1 MLAMRIGI
9 LSRTAFLLLSAFVLG
24 GPAAAQTDGVVRG
37 IITSAE
43 DGRVLQGA
51 NVIFTGIDSDARRT
65 AVTDG
70 DGFYELRNVEPA
82 RYRARVS
89 YVGFD
94 THQDTVDVSA
104 GRRSYNVILFPTAQR
119 LDEVQVEVERGA
131 TQRQA
136 GLQAVGAQDL
146 GRVPTP
152 GPSGDL
158 ASYLQTLPGVVA
170 GGDRGGGLN
179 IRGGKTS
186 QNLFLVDNI
195 PIIKPLHISSFYSSF
210 PQEAVKGADVYA
222 GGFGAEYMGK
232 ISAVVDVTLRKGN
245 MQEYAGS
252 ASVSPFVSSARIE
265 GPIEKGRQS
274 FLAIVRRS
282 TLEET
287 SPFLGRNVPLSFYDI
302 TGRYSLQRD
311 GSSCSI
317 TGVRTHDDGQLSNQR
332 NTELSWSNT
341 AVGGRCLLFGTG
353 LDHALEI
360 SAGYT
365 RFENSSGTAGNA
377 ERTAGLQKGFFD
389 LEQEREASWG
399 TLRLGM
405 RAQFTSYEFEV
416 DQKFTFSQSGRPFGG
431 ALNAFG
437 ALETELGEHFT
448 FAPSLGFQIHS
459 RTFPPTYE
467 PRLRLTYRPDGTDHH
482 EISLALGKYH
492 QMSQGI
498 SDTQDAGTEFTIWTP
513 EPVTDTPPR
522 ALHGILGYQQQ
533 IVDNLNVSVESY
545 VKDIANIAVPKWSV
559 LDRFETDLTSAEGLT
574 YGLDARVEL
583 AMDSFYLFA
592 GYGWSRV
599 TYEATQDDLGAWIEG
614 SVFEFSPSHDQRHQ
628 ANVVSE
634 FQIGDASANLSWE
647 FGSGRPY
654 TKAYGFDL
662 APDIV
667 SQLASPVTQSGQ
679 ALVLFDE
686 PYGGRFPSYHRL
698 DASVSRPF
706 DLSSQ
711 TTLEAKVGAINVYD
725 RRNIFYYDVSRNNV
739 VDQIPVYPY
748 VSITVSVN

>member
-1 MLAMRIGI
+1 M
-9 LSRTAFLLLSAFVLG
+9 LSRTLSLLLAAIVLG
-24 GPAAAQTDGVVRG
+24 GPAAAQTDGIVRG
-37 IITSAE
+37 VVTSAE
-43 DGRVLQGA
+43 DGEVLQGA
-51 NVIFTGIDSDARRT
+51 NVILTGVDSDIRRT
-65 AVTDG
+65 AVTDAN
-70 DGFYELRNVEPA
+70 GFYEIRNVVPA
-82 RYRARVS
+82 RYRVRTS
-89 YVGFD
+89 YVGFA
-94 THQDTVDVSA
+94 THQDTLDVSA
-104 GRRSYNVILFPTAQR
+104 ERRSYNVALSPTAQR
-119 LDEVQVEVERGA
+119 LDEVRVEVERGG

-136 GLQAVGAQDL
+136 GLQTVGAQDL
-146 GRVPTP
+146 DRIPTP
-152 GPSGDL
+152 GPGGDL

-186 QNLFLVDNI
+186 QNLFLVDNL
-195 PIIKPLHISSFYSSF
+195 PLVKPLHISNFYSSF
-210 PQEAVKGADVYA
+210 PQGAVKGADVYA

-252 ASVSPFVSSARIE
+252 ASVSPFVSSARVE

-282 TLEET
+282 TVEET
-287 SPFLGRNVPLSFYDI
+287 GPLLGRDVPLSFYDV
-302 TGRYSLQRD
+302 TGRYSLQRE
-311 GSSCSI
+311 GASCSL
-317 TGVRTHDDGQLSNQR
+317 TGLRTHDKGRLSNER

-353 LDHALEI
+353 LDHALKI

-365 RFENSSGTAGNA
+365 RFENSAGRVDSA
-377 ERTAGLQKGFFD
+377 ERTAGLQRGFFD
-389 LEQEREASWG
+389 LEQEREMSWG
-399 TLRLGM
+399 TLQLGM
-405 RAQFTSYEFEV
+405 RAQFTSYKFEV

-437 ALETELGEHFT
+437 AVETELGEHFT

-467 PRLRLTYRPDGTDHH
+467 PRLRLTYRPDGTDQQ
-482 EISLALGKYH
+482 EVSLALGKYH

-498 SDTQDAGTEFTIWTP
+498 TDTQDAGTEFTIWTP

-522 ALHGILGYQQQ
+522 ALHGILGYQRQ
-533 IVDNLNVSVESY
+533 ILDNLDVSVEGY
-545 VKDIANIAVPKWSV
+545 VKDIANIAVPEWSV
-559 LDRFETDLTSAEGLT
+559 LDRFETDLTPAGGLT
-574 YGLDARVEL
+574 YGVDARVEL
-583 AMDSFYLFA
+583 TINSFYLFA

-599 TYEATQDDLGAWIEG
+599 TYEAAQDDLGAWIEG

-628 ANVVSE
+628 VNVVSE
-634 FQIGDASANLSWE
+634 FQVGDASANLSWE

-654 TKAYGFDL
+654 TRAYGFDL
-662 APDIV
+662 APDIA
-667 SQLASPVTQSGQ
+667 SQLTPPVNESGQ

-686 PYGGRFPSYHRL
+686 PYGERLPSYHRL

-706 DLSSQ
+706 DLSSR

-725 RRNIFYYDVSRNNV
+725 RRNIFYYDISRDNV
-739 VDQIPVYPY
+739 VNQIPIYPY
-748 VSITVSVN
+748 MSITVSVN

>member
-1 MLAMRIGI
+1 M
-9 LSRTAFLLLSAFVLG
+9 LSRTLSLLLAAIVLG
-24 GPAAAQTDGVVRG
+24 GPAAAQTDGIVRG
-37 IITSAE
+37 VVTSAE
-43 DGRVLQGA
+43 DGEVLQGA
-51 NVIFTGIDSDARRT
+51 NVILTGVDSDIRRT
-65 AVTDG
+65 AVTDAN
-70 DGFYELRNVEPA
+70 GFYEIRNVVPA
-82 RYRARVS
+82 RYRVRTS
-89 YVGFD
+89 YVGFA
-94 THQDTVDVSA
+94 THQDTLDVSA
-104 GRRSYNVILFPTAQR
+104 ERRSYNVALSPTAQR
-119 LDEVQVEVERGA
+119 LDEVRVEVERGG

-136 GLQAVGAQDL
+136 GLQTVGAQDL
-146 GRVPTP
+146 DRIPTP
-152 GPSGDL
+152 GPGGDL

-186 QNLFLVDNI
+186 QNLFLVDNL
-195 PIIKPLHISSFYSSF
+195 PLVKPLHISNFYSSF
-210 PQEAVKGADVYA
+210 PQGAVKGADVYA

-252 ASVSPFVSSARIE
+252 ASVSPFVSSARVE

-282 TLEET
+282 TVEET
-287 SPFLGRNVPLSFYDI
+287 GPLLGRDVPLSFYDV
-302 TGRYSLQRD
+302 TGRYSLQRE
-311 GSSCSI
+311 GASCSL
-317 TGVRTHDDGQLSNQR
+317 TGLRTHDKGRLSNER

-353 LDHALEI
+353 LDHALKI

-365 RFENSSGTAGNA
+365 RFENSAGRVDSA
-377 ERTAGLQKGFFD
+377 ERTAGLQRGFFD
-389 LEQEREASWG
+389 LEQEREMSWG
-399 TLRLGM
+399 TLQLGM
-405 RAQFTSYEFEV
+405 RAQFTSYKFEV

-437 ALETELGEHFT
+437 AVETELGEHFT

-467 PRLRLTYRPDGTDHH
+467 PRLRLTYRPDGTDQQ
-482 EISLALGKYH
+482 EVSLALGKYH

-498 SDTQDAGTEFTIWTP
+498 TDTQDAGTEFTIWTP

-533 IVDNLNVSVESY
+533 ILDNLDVSVEGY
-545 VKDIANIAVPKWSV
+545 VKDIANIAVPEWSV
-559 LDRFETDLTSAEGLT
+559 LDRFETNLTPAGGLT
-574 YGLDARVEL
+574 YGVDARVEL
-583 AMDSFYLFA
+583 TINSFYLFA

-599 TYEATQDDLGAWIEG
+599 TYEAAQDDLGAWIEG

-628 ANVVSE
+628 VNVVSE
-634 FQIGDASANLSWE
+634 FQVGDASANLSWE

-654 TKAYGFDL
+654 TRAYGFDL
-662 APDIV
+662 APDIA
-667 SQLASPVTQSGQ
+667 SQLTPPVNESGQ

-686 PYGGRFPSYHRL
+686 PYGERLPSYHRL

-706 DLSSQ
+706 DLSSR
-711 TTLEAKVGAINVYD
+711 TTLEAKIGAINVYD
-725 RRNIFYYDVSRNNV
+725 RRNIFYYDISRDNV
-739 VDQIPVYPY
+739 VNQIPIYPY
-748 VSITVSVN
+748 MSITVSVN

>member
-1 MLAMRIGI
+1 M
-9 LSRTAFLLLSAFVLG
+9 LSRTLSLLLAAIVLG
-24 GPAAAQTDGVVRG
+24 GPAAAQTDGIVRG
-37 IITSAE
+37 VVTSAE
-43 DGRVLQGA
+43 DGEVLQGA
-51 NVIFTGIDSDARRT
+51 NVILTGVDSDIRRT
-65 AVTDG
+65 AVTDAN
-70 DGFYELRNVEPA
+70 GFYEIRNVVPA
-82 RYRARVS
+82 RYRVRTS
-89 YVGFD
+89 YVGFA
-94 THQDTVDVSA
+94 THQDTLDVSA
-104 GRRSYNVILFPTAQR
+104 ERRSYNVALSPTAQR
-119 LDEVQVEVERGA
+119 LDEVRVEVERGG

-136 GLQAVGAQDL
+136 GLQTVGAQDL
-146 GRVPTP
+146 DRIPTP
-152 GPSGDL
+152 GPGGDL

-186 QNLFLVDNI
+186 QNLFLVDNL
-195 PIIKPLHISSFYSSF
+195 PLVKPLHISNFYSSF
-210 PQEAVKGADVYA
+210 PQGAVKGADVYA

-252 ASVSPFVSSARIE
+252 ASVSPFVSSARVE

-282 TLEET
+282 TVEET
-287 SPFLGRNVPLSFYDI
+287 GPLLGRDVPLSFYDV
-302 TGRYSLQRD
+302 TGRYSLQRE
-311 GSSCSI
+311 GASCSL
-317 TGVRTHDDGQLSNQR
+317 TGLRTHDKGRLSNER

-353 LDHALEI
+353 LDHALKI

-365 RFENSSGTAGNA
+365 RFENSAGRVDSA
-377 ERTAGLQKGFFD
+377 ERTAGLQRGFFD
-389 LEQEREASWG
+389 LEQEREMSWG
-399 TLRLGM
+399 TLQFGM
-405 RAQFTSYEFEV
+405 RAQFTSYKFEV

-437 ALETELGEHFT
+437 AVETELGEHFT

-467 PRLRLTYRPDGTDHH
+467 PRLRLTYRPDGTDQQ
-482 EISLALGKYH
+482 EVSLALGKYH

-498 SDTQDAGTEFTIWTP
+498 TDTQDAGTEFTIWTP

-533 IVDNLNVSVESY
+533 ILDNLDVSVEGY
-545 VKDIANIAVPKWSV
+545 VKDIANIAVPEWSV
-559 LDRFETDLTSAEGLT
+559 LDRFETDLTPAGGLT
-574 YGLDARVEL
+574 YGVDARVEL
-583 AMDSFYLFA
+583 TINSFYLFA

-599 TYEATQDDLGAWIEG
+599 TYEAAQDDLGAWIEG

-628 ANVVSE
+628 VNVVSE
-634 FQIGDASANLSWE
+634 FQVGDASANLSWE

-654 TKAYGFDL
+654 TRAYGFDL
-662 APDIV
+662 APDIA
-667 SQLASPVTQSGQ
+667 SQLTPPVNESGQ

-686 PYGGRFPSYHRL
+686 PYGERLPPYHRL

-706 DLSSQ
+706 DLSSR
-711 TTLEAKVGAINVYD
+711 TTLEAKVGAVNVYD
-725 RRNIFYYDVSRNNV
+725 RRNIFYYDISRDNV
-739 VDQIPVYPY
+739 VDQIPIYPY
-748 VSITVSVN
+748 MSITVSVN

>member
-1 MLAMRIGI
+1 M
-9 LSRTAFLLLSAFVLG
+9 LSRTLSLLLAAIVLG
-24 GPAAAQTDGVVRG
+24 GPAAAQTDGIVRG
-37 IITSAE
+37 VVTSAE
-43 DGRVLQGA
+43 DGEVLQGA
-51 NVIFTGIDSDARRT
+51 NVILTGVDSDIRRT
-65 AVTDG
+65 AVTDAN
-70 DGFYELRNVEPA
+70 GFYEIRSVVPA
-82 RYRARVS
+82 RYRVRTS
-89 YVGFD
+89 YVGFA
-94 THQDTVDVSA
+94 THQDTLDVSA
-104 GRRSYNVILFPTAQR
+104 ERRSYNVALSPTAQR
-119 LDEVQVEVERGA
+119 LDEVRVEVDRGG

-136 GLQAVGAQDL
+136 GLQTVGAQDL
-146 GRVPTP
+146 DRIPTP
-152 GPSGDL
+152 GPGGDL

-186 QNLFLVDNI
+186 QNLFLVDNL
-195 PIIKPLHISSFYSSF
+195 PLVKPLHISNFYSSF
-210 PQEAVKGADVYA
+210 PQGAVKGADVYA

-252 ASVSPFVSSARIE
+252 ASVSPFVSSARVE

-282 TLEET
+282 TVEET
-287 SPFLGRNVPLSFYDI
+287 GPLLGRDVPLSFYDV
-302 TGRYSLQRD
+302 TGRYSLQRE
-311 GSSCSI
+311 GASCSL
-317 TGVRTHDDGQLSNQR
+317 TGLRTHDKGRLSNER

-353 LDHALEI
+353 LDHALKI

-365 RFENSSGTAGNA
+365 RFENSAGRVDSA
-377 ERTAGLQKGFFD
+377 ERTAGLQRGFFD
-389 LEQEREASWG
+389 LEQEREMSWG
-399 TLRLGM
+399 TLQLGM
-405 RAQFTSYEFEV
+405 RAQFTSYKFEV

-437 ALETELGEHFT
+437 AVETELGEHFT

-467 PRLRLTYRPDGTDHH
+467 PRLRLTYRPDGTDQQ
-482 EISLALGKYH
+482 EVSLALGKYH

-498 SDTQDAGTEFTIWTP
+498 TDTQDAGTEFTIWTP

-533 IVDNLNVSVESY
+533 ILDNLDVSVEGY
-545 VKDIANIAVPKWSV
+545 VKDIANIAVPEWSV
-559 LDRFETDLTSAEGLT
+559 LDRFETDLTPAGGLT
-574 YGLDARVEL
+574 YGVDARVEL
-583 AMDSFYLFA
+583 TINSFYLFA

-599 TYEATQDDLGAWIEG
+599 TYEAAQDDLGAWIEG

-628 ANVVSE
+628 VNVVSE
-634 FQIGDASANLSWE
+634 FQVGDASANLSWE

-654 TKAYGFDL
+654 TRAYGFDL
-662 APDIV
+662 APDIA
-667 SQLASPVTQSGQ
+667 SQLTPPVNESGQ

-686 PYGGRFPSYHRL
+686 PYGGRLPSYHRL

-706 DLSSQ
+706 DLSSR

-725 RRNIFYYDVSRNNV
+725 RRNIFYYDISRDNV
-739 VDQIPVYPY
+739 VNQIPIYPY

>member
-1 MLAMRIGI
+1 MHADSGM
-9 LSRTAFLLLSAFVLG
+9 LSRSTFLVLTAIFLC
-24 GPAAAQTDGVVRG
+24 GPAAAQTDGIVRG
-37 IITSAE
+37 IVTSAE
-43 DGRVLQGA
+43 NGEVLQGA
-51 NVIFTGIDSDARRT
+51 NVIFIGIDADVRRT

-70 DGFYELRNVEPA
+70 DGFYAVRDVEPA
-82 RYRARVS
+82 RYRVRIS

-94 THQDTVDVSA
+94 THQDTLNVSA
-104 GRRSYNVILFPTAQR
+104 GRRSYNVTLRSTAQR
-119 LDEVQVEVERGA
+119 LDEVRVEVERGA
-131 TQRQA
+131 TQRKA
-136 GLQAVGAQDL
+136 GLQTVGAQDL
-146 GRVPTP
+146 DRIPTP
-152 GPSGDL
+152 GPGGDL

-195 PIIKPLHISSFYSSF
+195 PIVKPLHISSFYSAF
-210 PQEAVKGADVYA
+210 PEGAVKGADVYA

-265 GPIEKGRQS
+265 GPIEKGRRS
-274 FLAIVRRS
+274 FMAIVRRS
-282 TLEET
+282 TVEET
-287 SPFLGRNVPLSFYDI
+287 GPLLGQNIPLSFYDV
-302 TGRYSLQRD
+302 TGRYSLQRE
-311 GSSCSI
+311 GASCAI
-317 TGVRTHDDGQLSNQR
+317 TGVRTHDEGRLSNER

-341 AVGGRCLLFGTG
+341 AVGGHCLLFGAG
-353 LDHALEI
+353 LDHALEL

-365 RFENSSGTAGNA
+365 RFENSAGGASNA

-389 LEQEREASWG
+389 LEQERETSWG
-399 TLRLGM
+399 TVRFGM
-405 RAQFTSYEFEV
+405 RTQFTTYRFTV
-416 DQKFTFSQSGRPFGG
+416 DQKFTFSQSGQPFGG

-437 ALETELGEHFT
+437 ALETNLGEHFT
-448 FAPSLGFQIHS
+448 FAPSLGFQLHS

-467 PRLRLTYRPDGTDHH
+467 PRLRLTYRPDGTDQQ
-482 EISLALGKYH
+482 EVSLALGKYH

-498 SDTQDAGTEFTIWTP
+498 TDTQDAGTQFTIWTP

-533 IVDNLNVSVESY
+533 IADNLNVSVEGY
-545 VKDIANIAVPKWSV
+545 AKDIANIAVPKWSV
-559 LDRFETDLTSAEGLT
+559 LNRFQTELTSAEGTT

-583 AMDSFYLFA
+583 TMNSFYLYA

-599 TYEATQDDLGAWIEG
+599 TYRAAQDDLGAWIEG

-628 ANVVSE
+628 VNVVSE
-634 FQIGDASANLSWE
+634 FQIGDVSANLSWE

-662 APDIV
+662 APDVV
-667 SQLASPVTQSGQ
+667 SQLTSPVDKSGQ

-686 PYGGRFPSYHRL
+686 PYGGRLPSYHRL

-706 DLSSQ
+706 ELSPQ
-711 TTLEAKVGAINVYD
+711 TTLEAKVGAINLYD
-725 RRNIFYYDVSRNNV
+725 RRNIFYYDISRNNI
-739 VDQIPVYPY
+739 VDQIPIYPY

>member
-1 MLAMRIGI
+1 M
-9 LSRTAFLLLSAFVLG
+9 LSRTLSLLLAAIVLG
-24 GPAAAQTDGVVRG
+24 GPAAAQTDGIVRG
-37 IITSAE
+37 VVTSAE
-43 DGRVLQGA
+43 DGEVLQGA
-51 NVIFTGIDSDARRT
+51 NVILTGVDSDVRRT
-65 AVTDG
+65 AVADAN
-70 DGFYELRNVEPA
+70 GFYEIRNVVPA
-82 RYRARVS
+82 RYRVRTS
-89 YVGFD
+89 YVGFA
-94 THQDTVDVSA
+94 THQDTLDVSA
-104 GRRSYNVILFPTAQR
+104 ERRSYNVALSPTAQR
-119 LDEVQVEVERGA
+119 LDEVRVEVERGG

-136 GLQAVGAQDL
+136 GLQTVGAQDL
-146 GRVPTP
+146 DRIPTP
-152 GPSGDL
+152 GPGGDL

-195 PIIKPLHISSFYSSF
+195 PLVKPLHISNFYSSF
-210 PQEAVKGADVYA
+210 PQGAVKGADVYA

-252 ASVSPFVSSARIE
+252 ASVSPFVSSARVE

-282 TLEET
+282 TVEET
-287 SPFLGRNVPLSFYDI
+287 GPLLGRDVPLSFYDV
-302 TGRYSLQRD
+302 TGRYSLQRE
-311 GSSCSI
+311 GASCSL
-317 TGVRTHDDGQLSNQR
+317 TGLRTHDKGRLSNER

-353 LDHALEI
+353 LDHALKI

-365 RFENSSGTAGNA
+365 RFENSAGRVDSA
-377 ERTAGLQKGFFD
+377 ERTAGLQRGFFD
-389 LEQEREASWG
+389 LEQEREMSWG
-399 TLRLGM
+399 TLQLGM
-405 RAQFTSYEFEV
+405 RAQFTSYKFEV

-437 ALETELGEHFT
+437 AVETELGEHFT

-467 PRLRLTYRPDGTDHH
+467 PRLRLTYRPDGTDQQ
-482 EISLALGKYH
+482 EVSLALGKYH

-498 SDTQDAGTEFTIWTP
+498 TDTQDAGTEFTIWTP

-533 IVDNLNVSVESY
+533 ILDNLNVSVEGY
-545 VKDIANIAVPKWSV
+545 VKDIANIAVPEWSV
-559 LDRFETDLTSAEGLT
+559 LDRFETNLTPAGGLT
-574 YGLDARVEL
+574 YGVDARVEL
-583 AMDSFYLFA
+583 TINSFYLFA

-599 TYEATQDDLGAWIEG
+599 TYEAAQDDLGAWIEG

-628 ANVVSE
+628 VNVVSE
-634 FQIGDASANLSWE
+634 FQVGDASANLSWE

-654 TKAYGFDL
+654 TRAYGFDL
-662 APDIV
+662 APDIA
-667 SQLASPVTQSGQ
+667 SQLTPPVNESGQ

-686 PYGGRFPSYHRL
+686 PYGERLPSYHRL

-706 DLSSQ
+706 DLSSR

-725 RRNIFYYDVSRNNV
+725 RRNIFYYDISRDNV
-739 VDQIPVYPY
+739 VNQIPIYPY
-748 VSITVSVN
+748 MSITVSVN

>member
-1 MLAMRIGI
+1 M
-9 LSRTAFLLLSAFVLG
+9 LSRTLSLLLAAIVLG
-24 GPAAAQTDGVVRG
+24 GPAAAQTDGIVRG
-37 IITSAE
+37 VVTSAE
-43 DGRVLQGA
+43 DGEVLQGA
-51 NVIFTGIDSDARRT
+51 NIILTGVDSDIRRT
-65 AVTDG
+65 AVTDAN
-70 DGFYELRNVEPA
+70 GFYEIRNVVPA
-82 RYRARVS
+82 RYRVRTS
-89 YVGFD
+89 YVGFA
-94 THQDTVDVSA
+94 THQDTLDVSA
-104 GRRSYNVILFPTAQR
+104 ERRSYNVALSPTAQR
-119 LDEVQVEVERGA
+119 LDEVRVEVERGG

-136 GLQAVGAQDL
+136 GLQTVGAQDL
-146 GRVPTP
+146 DRIPTP
-152 GPSGDL
+152 GPGGDL

-186 QNLFLVDNI
+186 QNLFLVDNL
-195 PIIKPLHISSFYSSF
+195 PLVKPLHISNFYSSF
-210 PQEAVKGADVYA
+210 PQGAVKGADVYA

-252 ASVSPFVSSARIE
+252 ASVSPFVSSARVE

-282 TLEET
+282 TVEET
-287 SPFLGRNVPLSFYDI
+287 GPLLGRDVPLSFYDV
-302 TGRYSLQRD
+302 TGRYSLQRE
-311 GSSCSI
+311 GASCSL
-317 TGVRTHDDGQLSNQR
+317 TGLRTHDKGRLSNER

-353 LDHALEI
+353 LDHALKI

-365 RFENSSGTAGNA
+365 RFENSAGRVDSA
-377 ERTAGLQKGFFD
+377 ERTAGLQRGFFD
-389 LEQEREASWG
+389 LEQEREMSWG
-399 TLRLGM
+399 TLQLGM
-405 RAQFTSYEFEV
+405 RAQFTSYKFEV

-437 ALETELGEHFT
+437 AVETELGEHFT

-467 PRLRLTYRPDGTDHH
+467 PRLRLTYRPDGTDQQ
-482 EISLALGKYH
+482 EVSLALGKYH

-498 SDTQDAGTEFTIWTP
+498 TDTQDAGTEFTIWTP

-533 IVDNLNVSVESY
+533 ILDNLDVSVEGY
-545 VKDIANIAVPKWSV
+545 VKDIANIAVPEWSV
-559 LDRFETDLTSAEGLT
+559 LDRFETDLTPAGGLT
-574 YGLDARVEL
+574 YGVDARVEL
-583 AMDSFYLFA
+583 TINSFYLFA

-599 TYEATQDDLGAWIEG
+599 TYEAAQDDLGAWIEG
-614 SVFEFSPSHDQRHQ
+614 GVFEFSPSHDQRHQ
-628 ANVVSE
+628 VNVVSE
-634 FQIGDASANLSWE
+634 FQVGDASANLSWE

-654 TKAYGFDL
+654 TRAYGFDL
-662 APDIV
+662 APDIA
-667 SQLASPVTQSGQ
+667 SQLTPPVNESGQ

-686 PYGGRFPSYHRL
+686 PYGERLPSYHRL

-706 DLSSQ
+706 DLSSR

-725 RRNIFYYDVSRNNV
+725 RRNIFYYDISRDNV
-739 VDQIPVYPY
+739 VNQIPIYPY
-748 VSITVSVN
+748 MSITVSVN

>member
-1 MLAMRIGI
+1 M
-9 LSRTAFLLLSAFVLG
+9 LSRTLSLLLAAIVLG
-24 GPAAAQTDGVVRG
+24 GPAAAQTDGIVRG
-37 IITSAE
+37 VVTSAE
-43 DGRVLQGA
+43 DGEVLQGA
-51 NVIFTGIDSDARRT
+51 NVILTGVDSDIRRT
-65 AVTDG
+65 AVTDAN
-70 DGFYELRNVEPA
+70 GFYEIRNVVPA
-82 RYRARVS
+82 RYRVRTS
-89 YVGFD
+89 YVGFA
-94 THQDTVDVSA
+94 THQDTLDVSA
-104 GRRSYNVILFPTAQR
+104 ERRSYNVALSPTAQR
-119 LDEVQVEVERGA
+119 LDEVRVEVERGG

-136 GLQAVGAQDL
+136 GLQTVGAQDL
-146 GRVPTP
+146 DRIPTP
-152 GPSGDL
+152 GPGGDL

-186 QNLFLVDNI
+186 QNLFLVDNL
-195 PIIKPLHISSFYSSF
+195 PLVKPLHISNFYSSF
-210 PQEAVKGADVYA
+210 PQGAVKGADVYA

-252 ASVSPFVSSARIE
+252 ASVSPFVSSARVE

-282 TLEET
+282 TVEET
-287 SPFLGRNVPLSFYDI
+287 GPLLGRDVPLSFYDV
-302 TGRYSLQRD
+302 TGRYSLQRE
-311 GSSCSI
+311 GASCSL
-317 TGVRTHDDGQLSNQR
+317 TGLRTHDKGRLSNER

-353 LDHALEI
+353 LDHALKI

-365 RFENSSGTAGNA
+365 RFENSAGRVDSA
-377 ERTAGLQKGFFD
+377 ERTAGLQRGFFD
-389 LEQEREASWG
+389 LEQEREMSWG
-399 TLRLGM
+399 TLQLGM
-405 RAQFTSYEFEV
+405 RAQFTSYKFEV

-437 ALETELGEHFT
+437 AVETELGEHFT

-467 PRLRLTYRPDGTDHH
+467 PRLRLTYRPDGTDQQ
-482 EISLALGKYH
+482 EVSLALGKYH

-498 SDTQDAGTEFTIWTP
+498 TDTQDAGTEFTIWTP

-533 IVDNLNVSVESY
+533 ILDNLDVSVEGY
-545 VKDIANIAVPKWSV
+545 VKDIANIAVPEWSV
-559 LDRFETDLTSAEGLT
+559 LDRFETDLTPAGGLT
-574 YGLDARVEL
+574 YGVDARVEL
-583 AMDSFYLFA
+583 TINSFYLFA

-599 TYEATQDDLGAWIEG
+599 TYEAAQDDLGAWIEG

-628 ANVVSE
+628 VNVVSE
-634 FQIGDASANLSWE
+634 FQVGDASANLSWE

-654 TKAYGFDL
+654 TRAYGFDL
-662 APDIV
+662 APDIA
-667 SQLASPVTQSGQ
+667 SQLTPPVNESGQ

-686 PYGGRFPSYHRL
+686 PYGERLPSYHRL

-706 DLSSQ
+706 DLSSR

-725 RRNIFYYDVSRNNV
+725 RRNIFYYDISRDNV
-739 VDQIPVYPY
+739 VNQIPIYPY
-748 VSITVSVN
+748 MSITVSVN

>member
-1 MLAMRIGI
+1 M
-9 LSRTAFLLLSAFVLG
+9 LSRTLSLLLAAIVLG
-24 GPAAAQTDGVVRG
+24 GPAAAQTDGIVRG
-37 IITSAE
+37 VVTSAE
-43 DGRVLQGA
+43 DGEVLQGA
-51 NVIFTGIDSDARRT
+51 NVILTGVDSDIRRT
-65 AVTDG
+65 AVTDAN
-70 DGFYELRNVEPA
+70 GFYEIRNVVPA
-82 RYRARVS
+82 RYRVRTS
-89 YVGFD
+89 YVGFA
-94 THQDTVDVSA
+94 THQDTLDVSA
-104 GRRSYNVILFPTAQR
+104 ERRSYNVALSPTAQR
-119 LDEVQVEVERGA
+119 LDEVRVEVDRGG

-136 GLQAVGAQDL
+136 GLQTVGAQDL
-146 GRVPTP
+146 DRIPTP
-152 GPSGDL
+152 GPGGDL

-186 QNLFLVDNI
+186 QNLFLVDNL
-195 PIIKPLHISSFYSSF
+195 PLVKPLHISNFYSSF
-210 PQEAVKGADVYA
+210 PQGAVKGADVYA

-252 ASVSPFVSSARIE
+252 ASVSPFVSSARVE

-282 TLEET
+282 TVEET
-287 SPFLGRNVPLSFYDI
+287 GPLLGRDVPLSFYDV
-302 TGRYSLQRD
+302 TGRYSLQRE
-311 GSSCSI
+311 GASCSL
-317 TGVRTHDDGQLSNQR
+317 TGLRTHDKGRLSNER

-353 LDHALEI
+353 LDHALKI

-365 RFENSSGTAGNA
+365 RFENSAGRVDSA
-377 ERTAGLQKGFFD
+377 ERTAGLQRGFFD
-389 LEQEREASWG
+389 LEQEREMSWG
-399 TLRLGM
+399 TLQFGM
-405 RAQFTSYEFEV
+405 RAQFTSYKFEV

-437 ALETELGEHFT
+437 AVETELGEHFT
-448 FAPSLGFQIHS
+448 FAPSLGFQVHS

-467 PRLRLTYRPDGTDHH
+467 PRLRLTYRPDGTDQQ
-482 EISLALGKYH
+482 EVSLALGKYH

-498 SDTQDAGTEFTIWTP
+498 TDTQDAGTEFTIWTP

-533 IVDNLNVSVESY
+533 ILDNLDVSVEGY
-545 VKDIANIAVPKWSV
+545 VKDIANIAVPEWSV
-559 LDRFETDLTSAEGLT
+559 LDRFETDLTPAGGLT
-574 YGLDARVEL
+574 YGVDARVEL
-583 AMDSFYLFA
+583 TINSFYLFA

-599 TYEATQDDLGAWIEG
+599 TYEAAQDDLGAWIEG

-628 ANVVSE
+628 VNVVSE
-634 FQIGDASANLSWE
+634 FQVGDASANLSWE

-654 TKAYGFDL
+654 TRAYGFDL
-662 APDIV
+662 APDIA
-667 SQLASPVTQSGQ
+667 SQLTPPVNEFGQ

-686 PYGGRFPSYHRL
+686 PYGERLPSYHRL

-706 DLSSQ
+706 DLSSR

-725 RRNIFYYDVSRNNV
+725 RRNIFYYDISRDNV
-739 VDQIPVYPY
+739 VNQIPIYPY
-748 VSITVSVN
+748 MSITVSVN

>member
-1 MLAMRIGI
+1 M
-9 LSRTAFLLLSAFVLG
+9 LSRTLSLLLAAIVLG
-24 GPAAAQTDGVVRG
+24 GPAAAQTDGIVRG
-37 IITSAE
+37 VVTSAE
-43 DGRVLQGA
+43 DGEVLQGA
-51 NVIFTGIDSDARRT
+51 NVILTGVDSDIRRT
-65 AVTDG
+65 AVTDAN
-70 DGFYELRNVEPA
+70 GFYEIRNVVPA
-82 RYRARVS
+82 RYRVRTS
-89 YVGFD
+89 YVGFA
-94 THQDTVDVSA
+94 THQDTLDVSA
-104 GRRSYNVILFPTAQR
+104 ERRSYNVALSPTAQR
-119 LDEVQVEVERGA
+119 LDEVRVEVERGG

-136 GLQAVGAQDL
+136 GLQTVGAQDL
-146 GRVPTP
+146 DRIPTP
-152 GPSGDL
+152 GPGGDL

-186 QNLFLVDNI
+186 QNLFLVDNL
-195 PIIKPLHISSFYSSF
+195 PLVKPLHISNFYSSF
-210 PQEAVKGADVYA
+210 PQGAVKGADVYA

-252 ASVSPFVSSARIE
+252 ASVSPFVSSARVE

-282 TLEET
+282 TVEET
-287 SPFLGRNVPLSFYDI
+287 GPLLGRDVPLSFYDV
-302 TGRYSLQRD
+302 TGRYSLQRE
-311 GSSCSI
+311 GASCSL
-317 TGVRTHDDGQLSNQR
+317 TGLRTHDKGRLSNER

-353 LDHALEI
+353 LDHALKI

-365 RFENSSGTAGNA
+365 RFENSAGRVDSA
-377 ERTAGLQKGFFD
+377 ERTAGLQRGFFD
-389 LEQEREASWG
+389 LEQEREMLWG
-399 TLRLGM
+399 TLQLGM
-405 RAQFTSYEFEV
+405 RAQVTSYKFEV

-437 ALETELGEHFT
+437 AVETELGEHFT
-448 FAPSLGFQIHS
+448 FAPSLGFQVHS

-467 PRLRLTYRPDGTDHH
+467 PRLRLTYRPDGTDQQ
-482 EISLALGKYH
+482 EVSLALGKYH

-498 SDTQDAGTEFTIWTP
+498 TDTQDAGTEFTIWTP

-533 IVDNLNVSVESY
+533 ILDNLNVSVEGY
-545 VKDIANIAVPKWSV
+545 VKDIANIAVPEWSV
-559 LDRFETDLTSAEGLT
+559 LDRFETDLTPAGGLT
-574 YGLDARVEL
+574 YGVDARVEL
-583 AMDSFYLFA
+583 TTNSFYLFA

-599 TYEATQDDLGAWIEG
+599 TYEAAQDDLGAWIEG

-628 ANVVSE
+628 VNVVSE
-634 FQIGDASANLSWE
+634 FRVGDASANLSWE

-654 TKAYGFDL
+654 TRAYGFDL
-662 APDIV
+662 APDIA
-667 SQLASPVTQSGQ
+667 SQLTPPVNESGQ

-686 PYGGRFPSYHRL
+686 PYGERLPPYHRL

-706 DLSSQ
+706 DLSSR

-725 RRNIFYYDVSRNNV
+725 RRNIFYYDTSRDNV
-739 VDQIPVYPY
+739 VNQIPIYPY
-748 VSITVSVN
+748 MSITVSVN

>member
-1 MLAMRIGI
+1 M
-9 LSRTAFLLLSAFVLG
+9 LSRTLSLLLAAIVLG
-24 GPAAAQTDGVVRG
+24 GPAAAQTDGIVRG
-37 IITSAE
+37 VVTSAE
-43 DGRVLQGA
+43 DGEVLQGA
-51 NVIFTGIDSDARRT
+51 NIILTGVDSDIRRT
-65 AVTDG
+65 AVTDAN
-70 DGFYELRNVEPA
+70 GFYEIRNVVPA
-82 RYRARVS
+82 RYRVRTS
-89 YVGFD
+89 YVGFA
-94 THQDTVDVSA
+94 THQDTLDVSA
-104 GRRSYNVILFPTAQR
+104 ERRSYNVALSPTAQR
-119 LDEVQVEVERGA
+119 LDEVRVEVERGG

-136 GLQAVGAQDL
+136 GLQTVGAQDL
-146 GRVPTP
+146 ARIPTP
-152 GPSGDL
+152 GPGGDL

-186 QNLFLVDNI
+186 QNLFLVDNL
-195 PIIKPLHISSFYSSF
+195 PLVKPLHISNFYSSF
-210 PQEAVKGADVYA
+210 PQGAVKGADVYA

-252 ASVSPFVSSARIE
+252 ASVSPFVSSARVE

-282 TLEET
+282 TVEET
-287 SPFLGRNVPLSFYDI
+287 GPLLGRDVPLSFYDV
-302 TGRYSLQRD
+302 TGRYSLQRE
-311 GSSCSI
+311 GASCSL
-317 TGVRTHDDGQLSNQR
+317 TGLRTHDKGRLSNER

-353 LDHALEI
+353 LDHALKV

-365 RFENSSGTAGNA
+365 RFENSAGRVDNA
-377 ERTAGLQKGFFD
+377 ERTAGLQRGFFD
-389 LEQEREASWG
+389 LEQEREMSWG
-399 TLRLGM
+399 TLQLGM
-405 RAQFTSYEFEV
+405 RAQFTSYKFEV

-437 ALETELGEHFT
+437 AVETELGEHFT

-467 PRLRLTYRPDGTDHH
+467 PRLRLTYRPDGTDQQ
-482 EISLALGKYH
+482 EVSLALGKYH

-498 SDTQDAGTEFTIWTP
+498 TDTQDAGTEFTIWTP

-533 IVDNLNVSVESY
+533 ILDNLGVSVEGY
-545 VKDIANIAVPKWSV
+545 VKDIANIAVPEWSV
-559 LDRFETDLTSAEGLT
+559 LDRFETDLTPAGGLT
-574 YGLDARVEL
+574 YGVDARVEL
-583 AMDSFYLFA
+583 TISSFYLFA

-599 TYEATQDDLGAWIEG
+599 TYEAAQDDLGAWIEG

-628 ANVVSE
+628 VNVVSE
-634 FQIGDASANLSWE
+634 FQVGDASANLSWE

-654 TKAYGFDL
+654 TRAYGFDL
-662 APDIV
+662 APDIA
-667 SQLASPVTQSGQ
+667 SQLTPPVNESGQ

-686 PYGGRFPSYHRL
+686 PYGERLPSYHRL

-706 DLSSQ
+706 DLSSR

-725 RRNIFYYDVSRNNV
+725 RRNIFYYDISRDNV
-739 VDQIPVYPY
+739 VNQIPIYPY
-748 VSITVSVN
+748 MSITVSVN

>member
-1 MLAMRIGI
+1 M
-9 LSRTAFLLLSAFVLG
+9 LSRTLFLLLAAVVLG
-24 GPAAAQTDGVVRG
+24 GPVVAQTNGIVRGVV
-37 IITSAE
+37 TSAE
-43 DGRVLQGA
+43 DGEVLQGA
-51 NVIFTGIDSDARRT
+51 NVILTGVDSDIRRT
-65 AVTDG
+65 AVTDAN
-70 DGFYELRNVEPA
+70 GFYEIRNVVPA
-82 RYRARVS
+82 RYRVRTS
-89 YVGFD
+89 YVGFA
-94 THQDTVDVSA
+94 THQDTLDVSA
-104 GRRSYNVILFPTAQR
+104 ERRSYNVALSPTAQR
-119 LDEVQVEVERGA
+119 LDEVRVEVDRGG

-136 GLQAVGAQDL
+136 GLQTVGAQDL
-146 GRVPTP
+146 DRIPTP
-152 GPSGDL
+152 GPGGDL

-186 QNLFLVDNI
+186 QNLFLVDNL
-195 PIIKPLHISSFYSSF
+195 PLVKPLHISNFYSSF
-210 PQEAVKGADVYA
+210 PQGAVKGADVYA

-252 ASVSPFVSSARIE
+252 ASVSPFVSSARVE

-282 TLEET
+282 TVEET
-287 SPFLGRNVPLSFYDI
+287 GPLLGRDVPLSFYDV
-302 TGRYSLQRD
+302 TGRYSLQRE
-311 GSSCSI
+311 GASCSL
-317 TGVRTHDDGQLSNQR
+317 TGLRTHDKGRLSNER

-353 LDHALEI
+353 LDHALKI

-365 RFENSSGTAGNA
+365 RFENSAGRVDSA
-377 ERTAGLQKGFFD
+377 ERTAGLQRGFFD
-389 LEQEREASWG
+389 LEQEREMSWG
-399 TLRLGM
+399 TLQLGM
-405 RAQFTSYEFEV
+405 RAQFTSYKFEV

-437 ALETELGEHFT
+437 AVETELGEHFT
-448 FAPSLGFQIHS
+448 FAPSLGFQVHS

-467 PRLRLTYRPDGTDHH
+467 PRLRLTYRPDGTDQQ
-482 EISLALGKYH
+482 EVSLALGKYH

-498 SDTQDAGTEFTIWTP
+498 TDTQDAGTEFTIWTP

-533 IVDNLNVSVESY
+533 ILDNLDVSVEGY
-545 VKDIANIAVPKWSV
+545 VKDIANIAVPEWSV
-559 LDRFETDLTSAEGLT
+559 LDRFETDLTPAGGLT
-574 YGLDARVEL
+574 YGVDARVEL
-583 AMDSFYLFA
+583 TINSFYLFA

-599 TYEATQDDLGAWIEG
+599 TYEAAQDDLGAWIEG

-628 ANVVSE
+628 VNVVSE
-634 FQIGDASANLSWE
+634 FQVGDASANLSWE

-654 TKAYGFDL
+654 TRAYGFDL
-662 APDIV
+662 APDIA
-667 SQLASPVTQSGQ
+667 SQLTPPVNESGQ

-686 PYGGRFPSYHRL
+686 PYGERLPSYHRL

-706 DLSSQ
+706 DLSSR

-725 RRNIFYYDVSRNNV
+725 RRNIFYYDISRDNV
-739 VDQIPVYPY
+739 VNQIPIYPY

>member
-1 MLAMRIGI
+1 M
-9 LSRTAFLLLSAFVLG
+9 LSRTLSLLLAAIVLG
-24 GPAAAQTDGVVRG
+24 GPAAAQTDGIVRG
-37 IITSAE
+37 VVTSAE
-43 DGRVLQGA
+43 DGEVLQGA
-51 NVIFTGIDSDARRT
+51 NVILTGVDSDIRRT
-65 AVTDG
+65 AVTDAN
-70 DGFYELRNVEPA
+70 GFYEIRNVVPA
-82 RYRARVS
+82 RYRVRTS
-89 YVGFD
+89 YVGFA
-94 THQDTVDVSA
+94 THQDTLDVSA
-104 GRRSYNVILFPTAQR
+104 ERRSYNVALSPTAQR
-119 LDEVQVEVERGA
+119 LDEVRVEVERGG
-131 TQRQA
+131 TQRRA
-136 GLQAVGAQDL
+136 GLQMVGAQDL
-146 GRVPTP
+146 DRIPTP
-152 GPSGDL
+152 GPGGDL

-186 QNLFLVDNI
+186 QNLFLVDNL
-195 PIIKPLHISSFYSSF
+195 PLVKPLHISNFYSSF
-210 PQEAVKGADVYA
+210 PQGAVKGVDVYA

-252 ASVSPFVSSARIE
+252 ASVSPFVSSARVE

-282 TLEET
+282 TVEET
-287 SPFLGRNVPLSFYDI
+287 GPLLGRDAPLSFYDV
-302 TGRYSLQRD
+302 TGRYSLQRE
-311 GSSCSI
+311 GASCSL
-317 TGVRTHDDGQLSNQR
+317 TGLRTHDKGRLSNER

-353 LDHALEI
+353 LGHALKI

-365 RFENSSGTAGNA
+365 RFENSAGRVDSA
-377 ERTAGLQKGFFD
+377 ERTAGLQRGFFD
-389 LEQEREASWG
+389 LEQEREMSWG
-399 TLRLGM
+399 TLQFGM
-405 RAQFTSYEFEV
+405 RAQFTSYKFEV

-437 ALETELGEHFT
+437 SVETELGEHFT

-467 PRLRLTYRPDGTDHH
+467 PRLRLTYRPDGTDQQ
-482 EISLALGKYH
+482 EVSLALGKYH

-498 SDTQDAGTEFTIWTP
+498 TDTQDAGTEFTIWTP

-533 IVDNLNVSVESY
+533 ILDDLDVSVEGY
-545 VKDIANIAVPKWSV
+545 VKDIANIAVPEWSV
-559 LDRFETDLTSAEGLT
+559 LDRFETDLTPAGGLT
-574 YGLDARVEL
+574 YGVDARVEL
-583 AMDSFYLFA
+583 TINSFYLFA

-599 TYEATQDDLGAWIEG
+599 TYEAAQDDLGAWIEG

-628 ANVVSE
+628 VNVVSE
-634 FQIGDASANLSWE
+634 FRVGDASANLSWE

-654 TKAYGFDL
+654 TRAYGFDL
-662 APDIV
+662 APDIA
-667 SQLASPVTQSGQ
+667 SQLTPPVNESGQ

-686 PYGGRFPSYHRL
+686 PHGGRLPPYHRL

-706 DLSSQ
+706 DLSSR

-725 RRNIFYYDVSRNNV
+725 RRNIFYYDISRDNV
-739 VDQIPVYPY
+739 VNQIPIYPY
-748 VSITVSVN
+748 MSITVSVN

>member
-1 MLAMRIGI
+1 M
-9 LSRTAFLLLSAFVLG
+9 LSRTLSLLLAAIVLG
-24 GPAAAQTDGVVRG
+24 GPAAAQTDGIVRG
-37 IITSAE
+37 VVTSAE
-43 DGRVLQGA
+43 DGEVLQGA
-51 NVIFTGIDSDARRT
+51 NVILTGVDSDIRRT
-65 AVTDG
+65 AVTDAN
-70 DGFYELRNVEPA
+70 GFYEIRSVVPA
-82 RYRARVS
+82 RYRVRTS
-89 YVGFD
+89 YVGFA
-94 THQDTVDVSA
+94 THQDTLDVSA
-104 GRRSYNVILFPTAQR
+104 ERRSYNVALSPTAQR
-119 LDEVQVEVERGA
+119 LDEVRVEVDRGG

-136 GLQAVGAQDL
+136 GLQTVGAQDL
-146 GRVPTP
+146 DRIPTP
-152 GPSGDL
+152 GPGGDL

-186 QNLFLVDNI
+186 QNLFLVDNL
-195 PIIKPLHISSFYSSF
+195 PLVKPLHISNFYSSF
-210 PQEAVKGADVYA
+210 PQGAVKGADVYA

-252 ASVSPFVSSARIE
+252 ASVSPFVSSARVE

-282 TLEET
+282 TVEET
-287 SPFLGRNVPLSFYDI
+287 GPLLGRDVPLSFYDV
-302 TGRYSLQRD
+302 TGRYSLQRE
-311 GSSCSI
+311 GASCSL
-317 TGVRTHDDGQLSNQR
+317 TGLRTHDKGRLSNER

-341 AVGGRCLLFGTG
+341 AVGGHCLLFGTG
-353 LDHALEI
+353 LDHALKI

-365 RFENSSGTAGNA
+365 RFENSAGRVDSA
-377 ERTAGLQKGFFD
+377 ERTAGLQRGFFD
-389 LEQEREASWG
+389 LEQEREMSWG
-399 TLRLGM
+399 TLQLGM
-405 RAQFTSYEFEV
+405 RAQFTSYKFEV

-437 ALETELGEHFT
+437 AVETELGEHFT

-467 PRLRLTYRPDGTDHH
+467 PRLRLTYRPDGTDQQ
-482 EISLALGKYH
+482 EVSLALGKYH

-498 SDTQDAGTEFTIWTP
+498 TDTQDAGTEFTIWTP

-533 IVDNLNVSVESY
+533 ILDNLDVSVEGY
-545 VKDIANIAVPKWSV
+545 VKDIANIAVPEWSV
-559 LDRFETDLTSAEGLT
+559 LDRFETDLTPAGGLT
-574 YGLDARVEL
+574 YGVDARVEL
-583 AMDSFYLFA
+583 TINSFYLFA

-599 TYEATQDDLGAWIEG
+599 TYEAAQDDLGAWIEG

-628 ANVVSE
+628 VNVVSE
-634 FQIGDASANLSWE
+634 FQVGDASANLSWE

-654 TKAYGFDL
+654 TRAYGFDL
-662 APDIV
+662 APDIA
-667 SQLASPVTQSGQ
+667 SQLTPPVNESGQ

-686 PYGGRFPSYHRL
+686 PYGERLPSYHRL

-706 DLSSQ
+706 DLSSR

-725 RRNIFYYDVSRNNV
+725 RRNIFYYDISRDNV
-739 VDQIPVYPY
+739 VNQIPIYPY
-748 VSITVSVN
+748 MSITVSVN

>member
-1 MLAMRIGI
+1 M
-9 LSRTAFLLLSAFVLG
+9 LSRTLSLLLAAIVLG
-24 GPAAAQTDGVVRG
+24 GPAAAQTDGIVRG
-37 IITSAE
+37 VVTSAE
-43 DGRVLQGA
+43 DGEVLQGA
-51 NVIFTGIDSDARRT
+51 NVILTGVDSDIRRT
-65 AVTDG
+65 AVTDAN
-70 DGFYELRNVEPA
+70 GFYEIRNVVPA
-82 RYRARVS
+82 RYRVRTS
-89 YVGFD
+89 YVGFA
-94 THQDTVDVSA
+94 THQDTLDVSA
-104 GRRSYNVILFPTAQR
+104 ERRSYNVALSPTAQR
-119 LDEVQVEVERGA
+119 LDEVRVEVERGG

-136 GLQAVGAQDL
+136 GLQTVGAQDL
-146 GRVPTP
+146 DRIPTP
-152 GPSGDL
+152 GPGGDL

-186 QNLFLVDNI
+186 QNLFLVDNL
-195 PIIKPLHISSFYSSF
+195 PLVKPLHISNFYSSF
-210 PQEAVKGADVYA
+210 PQGAVKGADVYA

-252 ASVSPFVSSARIE
+252 ASVSPFVSSARVE

-282 TLEET
+282 TVEET
-287 SPFLGRNVPLSFYDI
+287 GPLLGRDVPLSFYDV
-302 TGRYSLQRD
+302 TGRYSLQRE
-311 GSSCSI
+311 GASCSL
-317 TGVRTHDDGQLSNQR
+317 TGLRTHDKGRLSNER

-353 LDHALEI
+353 LDHALKI

-365 RFENSSGTAGNA
+365 RFENSAGRVDSA
-377 ERTAGLQKGFFD
+377 ERTAGLQRGFFD
-389 LEQEREASWG
+389 LEQEREMSWG
-399 TLRLGM
+399 TLQLGM
-405 RAQFTSYEFEV
+405 RAQFTSYKFEV

-437 ALETELGEHFT
+437 AVETELGEHFT

-467 PRLRLTYRPDGTDHH
+467 PRLRLTYRPDGTDQQ
-482 EISLALGKYH
+482 EVSLALGKYH

-498 SDTQDAGTEFTIWTP
+498 TDTQDAGTEFTIWTP

-533 IVDNLNVSVESY
+533 ILDNLDVSVEGY
-545 VKDIANIAVPKWSV
+545 VKDIANIAVPEWSV
-559 LDRFETDLTSAEGLT
+559 LDRFETNLTPAGGLT
-574 YGLDARVEL
+574 YGVDARVEL
-583 AMDSFYLFA
+583 TINSFYLFA

-599 TYEATQDDLGAWIEG
+599 TYEAAQDDLGAWIEG

-628 ANVVSE
+628 VNVVSE
-634 FQIGDASANLSWE
+634 FQVGDASANLSWE

-654 TKAYGFDL
+654 TRAYGFDL
-662 APDIV
+662 APDIA
-667 SQLASPVTQSGQ
+667 SQLTPPVNESGQ

-686 PYGGRFPSYHRL
+686 PYGERLPSYHRL

-706 DLSSQ
+706 DLSSR

-725 RRNIFYYDVSRNNV
+725 RRNIFYYDISRDNV
-739 VDQIPVYPY
+739 VNQIPIYPY
-748 VSITVSVN
+748 MSITVSVN

>member
-1 MLAMRIGI
+1 M
-9 LSRTAFLLLSAFVLG
+9 LSRTLSLLLAAIVLG
-24 GPAAAQTDGVVRG
+24 GPAAAQTDGIVRG
-37 IITSAE
+37 VVTSAE
-43 DGRVLQGA
+43 DGEVLQGA
-51 NVIFTGIDSDARRT
+51 NVILTGVDSDIRRT
-65 AVTDG
+65 AVTDAN
-70 DGFYELRNVEPA
+70 GFYEIRNVVPA
-82 RYRARVS
+82 RYRVRTS
-89 YVGFD
+89 YVGFA
-94 THQDTVDVSA
+94 THQDTLDVSA
-104 GRRSYNVILFPTAQR
+104 ERRSYNVALSPTAQR
-119 LDEVQVEVERGA
+119 LDEVRVEVERGG

-136 GLQAVGAQDL
+136 GLQTVGAQDL
-146 GRVPTP
+146 DRIPTP
-152 GPSGDL
+152 GPGGDL

-186 QNLFLVDNI
+186 QNLFLVDNL
-195 PIIKPLHISSFYSSF
+195 PLVKPLHISNFYSSF
-210 PQEAVKGADVYA
+210 PQGAVKGADVYA

-252 ASVSPFVSSARIE
+252 ASVSPFVSSARVE

-282 TLEET
+282 TVEET
-287 SPFLGRNVPLSFYDI
+287 GPLLGRDVPLSFYDV
-302 TGRYSLQRD
+302 TGRYSLQRE
-311 GSSCSI
+311 GASCSL
-317 TGVRTHDDGQLSNQR
+317 TGLRTHDKGRLSNER

-353 LDHALEI
+353 LDHALKI

-365 RFENSSGTAGNA
+365 RFENSAGRVDSA
-377 ERTAGLQKGFFD
+377 ERTAGLQRGFFD
-389 LEQEREASWG
+389 LEQEREMSWG
-399 TLRLGM
+399 TLQLGM
-405 RAQFTSYEFEV
+405 RAQFTSYKFEV

-437 ALETELGEHFT
+437 AVETELGEHFT

-467 PRLRLTYRPDGTDHH
+467 PRLRLTYRPDGTDQQ
-482 EISLALGKYH
+482 EVSLALGKYH

-498 SDTQDAGTEFTIWTP
+498 TDTQDAGTEFTIWTP

-533 IVDNLNVSVESY
+533 ILDNLDVSVEGY
-545 VKDIANIAVPKWSV
+545 VKDIANIAVPEWSV
-559 LDRFETDLTSAEGLT
+559 LDRFETDLTPAGGLT
-574 YGLDARVEL
+574 YGVDARVEL
-583 AMDSFYLFA
+583 TINSFYLFA

-599 TYEATQDDLGAWIEG
+599 TYEAAQDDLGAWIEG

-628 ANVVSE
+628 VNVVSE
-634 FQIGDASANLSWE
+634 FQVGDASANLSWE

-654 TKAYGFDL
+654 TRAYGFDL
-662 APDIV
+662 APDIA
-667 SQLASPVTQSGQ
+667 SQLTPPVNESGQ

-686 PYGGRFPSYHRL
+686 PYGERLPSYHRL

-706 DLSSQ
+706 DLSSR
-711 TTLEAKVGAINVYD
+711 TKLEAKVGAINVYD
-725 RRNIFYYDVSRNNV
+725 RRNIFYYDISRDNV
-739 VDQIPVYPY
+739 VNQIPIYPY
-748 VSITVSVN
+748 MSITVSVN

>member
-1 MLAMRIGI
+1 M
-9 LSRTAFLLLSAFVLG
+9 LSRTLSLLLAAIVLG
-24 GPAAAQTDGVVRG
+24 GPAAAQTDGIVRG
-37 IITSAE
+37 VVTSAE
-43 DGRVLQGA
+43 DGEVLQGA
-51 NVIFTGIDSDARRT
+51 NIILTGVDSDIRRT
-65 AVTDG
+65 AVTDAN
-70 DGFYELRNVEPA
+70 GFYEIRNVVPA
-82 RYRARVS
+82 RYRVRTS
-89 YVGFD
+89 YVGFA
-94 THQDTVDVSA
+94 THQDTLDVSA
-104 GRRSYNVILFPTAQR
+104 ERRSYNVALSPTAQR
-119 LDEVQVEVERGA
+119 LDEVRVEVERGG

-136 GLQAVGAQDL
+136 GLQTVGAQDL
-146 GRVPTP
+146 DRIPTP
-152 GPSGDL
+152 GPGGDL

-186 QNLFLVDNI
+186 QNLFLVDNL
-195 PIIKPLHISSFYSSF
+195 PLVKPLHISNFYSSF
-210 PQEAVKGADVYA
+210 PQGAVKGADVYA

-252 ASVSPFVSSARIE
+252 ASVSPFVSSARVE

-282 TLEET
+282 TVEET
-287 SPFLGRNVPLSFYDI
+287 GPLLGRDVPLSFYDV
-302 TGRYSLQRD
+302 TGRYSLQRE
-311 GSSCSI
+311 GASCSL
-317 TGVRTHDDGQLSNQR
+317 TGLRTHDKGRLSNER

-353 LDHALEI
+353 LDHALKI

-365 RFENSSGTAGNA
+365 RFENSAGRVDSA
-377 ERTAGLQKGFFD
+377 ERTAGLQRGFFD
-389 LEQEREASWG
+389 LEQEREMSWG
-399 TLRLGM
+399 TLQLGM
-405 RAQFTSYEFEV
+405 RAQFTSYKFEV

-437 ALETELGEHFT
+437 AVETELGEHFT

-467 PRLRLTYRPDGTDHH
+467 PRLRLTYRPDGTDQQ
-482 EISLALGKYH
+482 EVSLALGKYH

-498 SDTQDAGTEFTIWTP
+498 TDTQDAGTEFTIWTP

-533 IVDNLNVSVESY
+533 ILDNLDVSVEGY
-545 VKDIANIAVPKWSV
+545 VKDIANIAVPEWSV
-559 LDRFETDLTSAEGLT
+559 LDRFETDLTPAGGLT
-574 YGLDARVEL
+574 YGVDARVEL
-583 AMDSFYLFA
+583 TINSFYLFA

-599 TYEATQDDLGAWIEG
+599 TYEAAQDDLGAWIEG
-614 SVFEFSPSHDQRHQ
+614 GVFEFSPSHDQRHQ
-628 ANVVSE
+628 VNVVSE
-634 FQIGDASANLSWE
+634 FQVGDASANLSWE

-654 TKAYGFDL
+654 TRAYGFDL
-662 APDIV
+662 APDIA
-667 SQLASPVTQSGQ
+667 SQLTPPVNESGQ

-686 PYGGRFPSYHRL
+686 PYGERLPSYHRL

-706 DLSSQ
+706 DLSSR
-711 TTLEAKVGAINVYD
+711 TKLEAKVGAINVYD
-725 RRNIFYYDVSRNNV
+725 RRNIFYYDISRDNV
-739 VDQIPVYPY
+739 VNQIPIYPY
-748 VSITVSVN
+748 MSITVSVN

>member
-1 MLAMRIGI
+1 MRGGM
-9 LSRTAFLLLSAFVLG
+9 LSRTLSLLLAAIVLG
-24 GPAAAQTDGVVRG
+24 GPAAAQTDGIVRG
-37 IITSAE
+37 VVTSAE
-43 DGRVLQGA
+43 DGEVLQGA
-51 NVIFTGIDSDARRT
+51 NVILTGVDSDIRRT
-65 AVTDG
+65 AVTDAN
-70 DGFYELRNVEPA
+70 GFYEIRNVVPA
-82 RYRARVS
+82 RYRVRTS
-89 YVGFD
+89 YVGFA
-94 THQDTVDVSA
+94 THQDTLDVSA
-104 GRRSYNVILFPTAQR
+104 ERRSYNVALSPTAQR
-119 LDEVQVEVERGA
+119 LDEVRVEVERGG

-136 GLQAVGAQDL
+136 GLQTVGAQDL
-146 GRVPTP
+146 DRIPTP
-152 GPSGDL
+152 GPGGDL

-186 QNLFLVDNI
+186 QNLFLVDNL
-195 PIIKPLHISSFYSSF
+195 PLVKPLHISNFYSSF
-210 PQEAVKGADVYA
+210 PQGAVKGADVYA

-252 ASVSPFVSSARIE
+252 ASVSPFVSSARVE

-282 TLEET
+282 TVEET
-287 SPFLGRNVPLSFYDI
+287 GPLLGRDVPLSFYDV
-302 TGRYSLQRD
+302 TGRYSLQRE
-311 GSSCSI
+311 GASCSL
-317 TGVRTHDDGQLSNQR
+317 TGLRTHDKGRLSNER

-353 LDHALEI
+353 LDHALKI

-365 RFENSSGTAGNA
+365 RFENSAGRVDSA
-377 ERTAGLQKGFFD
+377 ERTAGLQRGFFD
-389 LEQEREASWG
+389 LEQEREMSWG
-399 TLRLGM
+399 TLQLGM
-405 RAQFTSYEFEV
+405 RAQFTSYKFEV

-437 ALETELGEHFT
+437 AVETELGEHFT

-467 PRLRLTYRPDGTDHH
+467 PRLRLTYRPDGTDQQ
-482 EISLALGKYH
+482 EVSLALGKYH

-498 SDTQDAGTEFTIWTP
+498 TDTQDAGTEFTIWTP

-533 IVDNLNVSVESY
+533 ILDNLDVSVEGY
-545 VKDIANIAVPKWSV
+545 VKDIANIAVPEWSV
-559 LDRFETDLTSAEGLT
+559 LDRFETDLTPAGGLT
-574 YGLDARVEL
+574 YGVDARVEL
-583 AMDSFYLFA
+583 TINSFYLFA

-599 TYEATQDDLGAWIEG
+599 TYEAAQDDLGAWIEG

-628 ANVVSE
+628 VNVVSE
-634 FQIGDASANLSWE
+634 FQVGDASANLSWE

-654 TKAYGFDL
+654 TRAYGFDL
-662 APDIV
+662 APDIA
-667 SQLASPVTQSGQ
+667 SQLTPPVNESGQ

-686 PYGGRFPSYHRL
+686 PYGERLPSYHRL

-706 DLSSQ
+706 DLSSR
-711 TTLEAKVGAINVYD
+711 TTLEAKIGAINVYD
-725 RRNIFYYDVSRNNV
+725 RRNIFYYDISRDNV
-739 VDQIPVYPY
+739 VNQIPIYPY
-748 VSITVSVN
+748 MSITVSVN

>member
-1 MLAMRIGI
+1 M
-9 LSRTAFLLLSAFVLG
+9 LSRTLSLLLAAIVLG
-24 GPAAAQTDGVVRG
+24 GPAAAQTDGIVRG
-37 IITSAE
+37 VVTSAE
-43 DGRVLQGA
+43 DGEVLQGA
-51 NVIFTGIDSDARRT
+51 NIILTGVDSDIRRT
-65 AVTDG
+65 AVTDAN
-70 DGFYELRNVEPA
+70 GFYEIRNVVPA
-82 RYRARVS
+82 RYRVRTS
-89 YVGFD
+89 YVGFA
-94 THQDTVDVSA
+94 THQDTLDVSA
-104 GRRSYNVILFPTAQR
+104 ERRSYNVALSPTAQR
-119 LDEVQVEVERGA
+119 LDEVRVEVERGG

-136 GLQAVGAQDL
+136 GLQTVGAQDL
-146 GRVPTP
+146 DRIPTP
-152 GPSGDL
+152 GPGGDL

-186 QNLFLVDNI
+186 QNLFLVDNL
-195 PIIKPLHISSFYSSF
+195 PLVKPLHISNFYSSF
-210 PQEAVKGADVYA
+210 PQGAVKGADVYA

-252 ASVSPFVSSARIE
+252 ASVSPFVSSARVE

-282 TLEET
+282 TVEET
-287 SPFLGRNVPLSFYDI
+287 GPLLGRDVPLSFYDV
-302 TGRYSLQRD
+302 TGRYSLQRE
-311 GSSCSI
+311 GASCSL
-317 TGVRTHDDGQLSNQR
+317 TGLRTHDKGRLSNER

-353 LDHALEI
+353 LDHALKI

-365 RFENSSGTAGNA
+365 RFENSAGRVDSA
-377 ERTAGLQKGFFD
+377 ERTAGLQRGFFD
-389 LEQEREASWG
+389 LEQEREMSWG
-399 TLRLGM
+399 TLQFGM
-405 RAQFTSYEFEV
+405 RAQFTSYKFEV

-437 ALETELGEHFT
+437 AVETELGEHFT
-448 FAPSLGFQIHS
+448 FAPSLGFQVHS

-467 PRLRLTYRPDGTDHH
+467 PRLRLTYRPDGTDQK
-482 EISLALGKYH
+482 EVSLALGKYH

-498 SDTQDAGTEFTIWTP
+498 TDTQDAGTEFTIWTP

-533 IVDNLNVSVESY
+533 ILDNLDVSVEGY
-545 VKDIANIAVPKWSV
+545 VKDIANIAVPEWSV
-559 LDRFETDLTSAEGLT
+559 LDRFETDLTPAGGLT
-574 YGLDARVEL
+574 YGVDARVEL
-583 AMDSFYLFA
+583 TINSFYLFA

-599 TYEATQDDLGAWIEG
+599 TYEAAQDDLGAWIEG

-628 ANVVSE
+628 VNVVSE
-634 FQIGDASANLSWE
+634 FQVGDASANLSWE

-654 TKAYGFDL
+654 TRAYGFDL
-662 APDIV
+662 APDIA
-667 SQLASPVTQSGQ
+667 SQLTPPVNESGQ

-686 PYGGRFPSYHRL
+686 PYGERLPSYHRL

-706 DLSSQ
+706 DLSSR

-725 RRNIFYYDVSRNNV
+725 RRNIFYYDISRDNV
-739 VDQIPVYPY
+739 VNQIPIYPY
-748 VSITVSVN
+748 MSITVSVN

>member
-1 MLAMRIGI
+1 M
-9 LSRTAFLLLSAFVLG
+9 LSRTLSLLLAAIVLG
-24 GPAAAQTDGVVRG
+24 GPAAAQTDGIVRG
-37 IITSAE
+37 VVTSAE
-43 DGRVLQGA
+43 DGEVLQGA
-51 NVIFTGIDSDARRT
+51 NVILTGVDSDIRRT
-65 AVTDG
+65 AVTDAN
-70 DGFYELRNVEPA
+70 GFYEIRNVVPA
-82 RYRARVS
+82 RYRVRTS
-89 YVGFD
+89 YVGFATHRD
-94 THQDTVDVSA
+94 TLDVSA
-104 GRRSYNVILFPTAQR
+104 ERRSYNVALSPTAQR
-119 LDEVQVEVERGA
+119 LDEVRVEVERGGA
-131 TQRQA
+131 QRQA
-136 GLQAVGAQDL
+136 GLQTVGAQDL
-146 GRVPTP
+146 DRIPTP
-152 GPSGDL
+152 GSGGDL

-170 GGDRGGGLN
+170 GGDRGGGFN

-186 QNLFLVDNI
+186 QNLFLVDNL
-195 PIIKPLHISSFYSSF
+195 PLVKPLHISNFYSSF
-210 PQEAVKGADVYA
+210 PQGAVKGADVYA

-252 ASVSPFVSSARIE
+252 ASVSPFVSSARVE

-282 TLEET
+282 TVEET
-287 SPFLGRNVPLSFYDI
+287 GPLLGRDVPLSFYDV
-302 TGRYSLQRD
+302 TGRYSLQRE
-311 GSSCSI
+311 GASCSL
-317 TGVRTHDDGQLSNQR
+317 TGLRTHDKGRLSNER

-353 LDHALEI
+353 LDHALKI

-365 RFENSSGTAGNA
+365 RFENSAGRVDSA
-377 ERTAGLQKGFFD
+377 ERTAGLQRGFFD
-389 LEQEREASWG
+389 LEQEREMSWG
-399 TLRLGM
+399 TLQLGM
-405 RAQFTSYEFEV
+405 RAQFTSYKFEV

-437 ALETELGEHFT
+437 AVETELGEHFT

-467 PRLRLTYRPDGTDHH
+467 PRLRLTYRPDGTDQQ
-482 EISLALGKYH
+482 EVSLALGKYH

-498 SDTQDAGTEFTIWTP
+498 TDTQDAGTEFTIWTP

-533 IVDNLNVSVESY
+533 ILDNLGVSVEGY
-545 VKDIANIAVPKWSV
+545 VKDIANIAVPEWSV
-559 LDRFETDLTSAEGLT
+559 LDRFETNLTPAGGLT
-574 YGLDARVEL
+574 YGVDARVEL
-583 AMDSFYLFA
+583 TTNSFYLFA

-599 TYEATQDDLGAWIEG
+599 TYEAAQDDLGAWIEG

-628 ANVVSE
+628 VNVVSE
-634 FQIGDASANLSWE
+634 FQVGDASANLSWE

-654 TKAYGFDL
+654 TRAYGFDL
-662 APDIV
+662 APDIA
-667 SQLASPVTQSGQ
+667 SQLTPPVNESGQ

-686 PYGGRFPSYHRL
+686 PYGERLPPYHRL

-706 DLSSQ
+706 DLSSR

-725 RRNIFYYDVSRNNV
+725 RRNIFYYDISRDNV
-739 VDQIPVYPY
+739 VNQIPIYPY

>member
-1 MLAMRIGI
+1 M
-9 LSRTAFLLLSAFVLG
+9 LSRTLSLLLAAIVLG
-24 GPAAAQTDGVVRG
+24 GPAAAQTDGIVRG
-37 IITSAE
+37 VVTSAE
-43 DGRVLQGA
+43 DGEVLQGA
-51 NVIFTGIDSDARRT
+51 NVILTGVDSDIRRT
-65 AVTDG
+65 AVTDAN
-70 DGFYELRNVEPA
+70 GFYEIRNVVPA
-82 RYRARVS
+82 RYRVRTS
-89 YVGFD
+89 YVGFA
-94 THQDTVDVSA
+94 THQDTLDVSA
-104 GRRSYNVILFPTAQR
+104 ERRSYNVALSPTAQR
-119 LDEVQVEVERGA
+119 LDEVRVEVERGG

-136 GLQAVGAQDL
+136 GLQTVGAQDL
-146 GRVPTP
+146 DRIPTP
-152 GPSGDL
+152 GPGGDL

-186 QNLFLVDNI
+186 QNLFLVDNL
-195 PIIKPLHISSFYSSF
+195 PLVKPLHISNFYSSF
-210 PQEAVKGADVYA
+210 PQGAVKGADVYA

-252 ASVSPFVSSARIE
+252 ASVSPFVSSARVE

-282 TLEET
+282 TVEET
-287 SPFLGRNVPLSFYDI
+287 GPLLGRDVPLSFYDV
-302 TGRYSLQRD
+302 TGRYSLQRE
-311 GSSCSI
+311 GASCSL
-317 TGVRTHDDGQLSNQR
+317 TGLRTHDKGRLSNER

-353 LDHALEI
+353 LDHALKI

-365 RFENSSGTAGNA
+365 RFENSAGRVDSA
-377 ERTAGLQKGFFD
+377 ERTAGLQRGFFD
-389 LEQEREASWG
+389 LEQEREMSWG
-399 TLRLGM
+399 TLQLGM
-405 RAQFTSYEFEV
+405 RAQFTSYKFEV

-437 ALETELGEHFT
+437 AVETELGEHFT

-467 PRLRLTYRPDGTDHH
+467 PRLRLTYRPDGTDQQ
-482 EISLALGKYH
+482 EVSLALGKYH

-498 SDTQDAGTEFTIWTP
+498 TDTQDAGTEFTIWTP

-533 IVDNLNVSVESY
+533 ILDNLDVSVEGY
-545 VKDIANIAVPKWSV
+545 VKDIANIAVPEWSV
-559 LDRFETDLTSAEGLT
+559 LDRFETDLTPAGGLT
-574 YGLDARVEL
+574 YGVDARVEL
-583 AMDSFYLFA
+583 TINSFYLFA

-599 TYEATQDDLGAWIEG
+599 TYEAAQDDLGAWIEG

-628 ANVVSE
+628 VNVVSE
-634 FQIGDASANLSWE
+634 FQVGDASANLSWE

-654 TKAYGFDL
+654 TRAYGFDL
-662 APDIV
+662 APDIA
-667 SQLASPVTQSGQ
+667 SQLTPPVNESGQ

-686 PYGGRFPSYHRL
+686 PHGGRLPPYHRL

-706 DLSSQ
+706 DLSSR

-725 RRNIFYYDVSRNNV
+725 RRNIFYYDISRDNV
-739 VDQIPVYPY
+739 VNQIPIYPY
-748 VSITVSVN
+748 MSITVSVN

>member
-1 MLAMRIGI
+1 MP
-9 LSRTAFLLLSAFVLG
+9 SRTLPLLLAAIVLG
-24 GPAAAQTDGVVRG
+24 GPAAAQTDGIVRG
-37 IITSAE
+37 VVTSAE
-43 DGRVLQGA
+43 DGEVLQGA
-51 NVIFTGIDSDARRT
+51 NIILTGVDSDIRRT
-65 AVTDG
+65 AVTDAN
-70 DGFYELRNVEPA
+70 GFYEIRNVVPA
-82 RYRARVS
+82 RYRVRTS
-89 YVGFD
+89 YVGFA
-94 THQDTVDVSA
+94 THQDTLDVSA
-104 GRRSYNVILFPTAQR
+104 ERRSYNVALSPTAQR
-119 LDEVQVEVERGA
+119 LDEVRVEVERGG

-136 GLQAVGAQDL
+136 GLQTVGAQDL
-146 GRVPTP
+146 DRIPTP
-152 GPSGDL
+152 GPGGDL

-186 QNLFLVDNI
+186 QNLFLVDNL
-195 PIIKPLHISSFYSSF
+195 PLVKPLHISNFYSSF
-210 PQEAVKGADVYA
+210 PQGAVKGADVYA

-252 ASVSPFVSSARIE
+252 ASVSPFVSSARVE

-282 TLEET
+282 TVEET
-287 SPFLGRNVPLSFYDI
+287 GPLLGRDVPLSFYDV
-302 TGRYSLQRD
+302 TGRYSLQRE
-311 GSSCSI
+311 GASCSL
-317 TGVRTHDDGQLSNQR
+317 TGLRTHDKGRLSNER

-353 LDHALEI
+353 LDHALKI

-365 RFENSSGTAGNA
+365 RFENSAGRVDSA
-377 ERTAGLQKGFFD
+377 ERTAGLQRGFFD
-389 LEQEREASWG
+389 LEQEREMSWG
-399 TLRLGM
+399 TLQLGM
-405 RAQFTSYEFEV
+405 RAQFTSYKFEV

-437 ALETELGEHFT
+437 SVETELGEHFT
-448 FAPSLGFQIHS
+448 FAPSLGFQVHS

-467 PRLRLTYRPDGTDHH
+467 PRLRLTYRPDGTDQQ
-482 EISLALGKYH
+482 EVSLALGKYH

-498 SDTQDAGTEFTIWTP
+498 TDTQDAGTEFTIWTP

-522 ALHGILGYQQQ
+522 ALHGILGYQQR
-533 IVDNLNVSVESY
+533 ILDNLDVSVEGY
-545 VKDIANIAVPKWSV
+545 VKDIANIAVPEWSV
-559 LDRFETDLTSAEGLT
+559 LDRFETDLTPAGGLT
-574 YGLDARVEL
+574 YGVDARVEL
-583 AMDSFYLFA
+583 TINSFYLFA

-599 TYEATQDDLGAWIEG
+599 TYEAAQDDLGAWIEG

-628 ANVVSE
+628 VNVVSE
-634 FQIGDASANLSWE
+634 FQVGDASANLSWE

-654 TKAYGFDL
+654 TRAYGFDL
-662 APDIV
+662 APDIA
-667 SQLASPVTQSGQ
+667 SQLTPPVNESGQ

-686 PYGGRFPSYHRL
+686 PYGERLPSYHRL

-706 DLSSQ
+706 DLSSR

-725 RRNIFYYDVSRNNV
+725 RRNIFYYDISRDNV
-739 VDQIPVYPY
+739 VNQIPIYPY
-748 VSITVSVN
+748 MSITVSVN

>member
-1 MLAMRIGI
+1 M
-9 LSRTAFLLLSAFVLG
+9 LSRTLSLLLAAIVLG
-24 GPAAAQTDGVVRG
+24 GPAAAQTDGIVRG
-37 IITSAE
+37 VVTSAE
-43 DGRVLQGA
+43 DGEVLQGA
-51 NVIFTGIDSDARRT
+51 NVILTGVDSDIRRT
-65 AVTDG
+65 AVTDAN
-70 DGFYELRNVEPA
+70 GFYEIRNVVPA
-82 RYRARVS
+82 RYRVRTS
-89 YVGFD
+89 YVGFA
-94 THQDTVDVSA
+94 THQDTLDVSA
-104 GRRSYNVILFPTAQR
+104 ERRSYNVALSPTAQR
-119 LDEVQVEVERGA
+119 LDEVRVEVERGG

-136 GLQAVGAQDL
+136 GLQTVGAQDL
-146 GRVPTP
+146 DRIPTP
-152 GPSGDL
+152 GPGGDL

-179 IRGGKTS
+179 IRGGKTG
-186 QNLFLVDNI
+186 QNLFLVDNL
-195 PIIKPLHISSFYSSF
+195 PLVKPLHISNFYSSF
-210 PQEAVKGADVYA
+210 PQGAVKGADVYA

-252 ASVSPFVSSARIE
+252 ASVSPFVSSARVE

-282 TLEET
+282 TVEET
-287 SPFLGRNVPLSFYDI
+287 GSLLGRDVPLSFYDV
-302 TGRYSLQRD
+302 TGRYSLQRE
-311 GSSCSI
+311 GASCSL
-317 TGVRTHDDGQLSNQR
+317 TGLRTHDKGRLSNER

-353 LDHALEI
+353 LDHALKI

-365 RFENSSGTAGNA
+365 RFENSAGRVDSA
-377 ERTAGLQKGFFD
+377 ERTAGLQRGFFD
-389 LEQEREASWG
+389 LEQEREMSWG
-399 TLRLGM
+399 TLQFGM
-405 RAQFTSYEFEV
+405 RAQFTSYKFEV

-437 ALETELGEHFT
+437 AVETELGEHFT

-467 PRLRLTYRPDGTDHH
+467 PRLRLTYRPDGTDQQ
-482 EISLALGKYH
+482 EVSLALGKYH

-498 SDTQDAGTEFTIWTP
+498 TDTQDAGTEFTIWTP

-533 IVDNLNVSVESY
+533 ILDNLDVSVEGY
-545 VKDIANIAVPKWSV
+545 VKDIANIAVPEWSV
-559 LDRFETDLTSAEGLT
+559 LDRFETNLTPAGGLT
-574 YGLDARVEL
+574 YGVDARVEL
-583 AMDSFYLFA
+583 TTNSFYLFA

-599 TYEATQDDLGAWIEG
+599 TYEAAQDDLGAWIEG

-628 ANVVSE
+628 VNVVSE
-634 FQIGDASANLSWE
+634 FRVGDASANLSWE

-654 TKAYGFDL
+654 TRAYGFDL
-662 APDIV
+662 APDIA
-667 SQLASPVTQSGQ
+667 SQLTPPVNESGQ

-686 PYGGRFPSYHRL
+686 PHGGRLPPYHRL

-706 DLSSQ
+706 DLSSR

-725 RRNIFYYDVSRNNV
+725 RRNIFYYDISRDNV
-739 VDQIPVYPY
+739 VNQIPIYPY
-748 VSITVSVN
+748 MSITVSVN